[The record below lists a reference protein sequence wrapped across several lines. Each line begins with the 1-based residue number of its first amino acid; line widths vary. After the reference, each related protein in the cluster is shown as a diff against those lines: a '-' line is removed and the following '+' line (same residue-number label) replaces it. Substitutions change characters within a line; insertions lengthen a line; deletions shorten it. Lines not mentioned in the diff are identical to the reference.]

1 MKGLVLVSRF
11 EKVGYKWQKT
21 EEKIDVLNIDC
32 SYWKG
37 SGFGSY
43 ERLSLNNG
51 LMYSFITVSPDG
63 QAKMTYKT
71 ISYLFSGRGYQGFD
85 KLNKLTDK
93 EYKLYE
99 RRARKI
105 AKENGINFD
114 QEACFISSNDLHG
127 FYFPNLE
134 KYSCISFINGNPYLL
149 SEDIAEELGDL

>member
-11 EKVGYKWQKT
+11 DKVGNKWRKT
-21 EEKIDVLNIDC
+21 EEEICMLNIDC

-51 LMYSFITVSPDG
+51 LMYSFVTVSPDG

-71 ISYLFSGRGYQGFD
+71 VSYLFSGRGYQAFD
-85 KLNKLTDK
+85 KITEK

-99 RRARKI
+99 RRARKL

-114 QEACFISSNDLHG
+114 QEAVYITTSDLHG
-127 FYFPNLE
+127 FYFPNL
-134 KYSCISFINGNPYLL
+134 KDYRCISFINGKAYLL
-149 SEDIAEELGDL
+149 SNYIVEKLGEL